1 MDPIKAIIA
10 DDEKPLRTYLK
21 ALLSDVWKDLFVC
34 GEAAN
39 GPEALSLIEKH
50 RPEIA
55 FLDIRMPGLSGMEV
69 AAKIKGGCRIV
80 FVTAYDQYAVKAF
93 EHEAIDYLLKPVTRE
108 RLKMTVRRLQEHI
121 PAPSAPPARL
131 AETIERLISD
141 LSDRQT
147 PGYLQW
153 IRTRH
158 GDSMRLIPVDD
169 ICYFKATD
177 KYTAVMTQEGE
188 SLIRKPI
195 RDLVQELDPESFWQI
210 HRGTIVNASC
220 VDKIGRSFGGK
231 LILKLKNRSETL
243 TVSRTYARLF
253 KQM

>member
-21 ALLSDVWKDLFVC
+21 SLLSDVWKDLFVC

-39 GPEALSLIEKH
+39 GPEALSLIEKY

-69 AAKIKGGCRIV
+69 AEKIKGGCRIV
-80 FVTAYDQYAVKAF
+80 FVTAYDHYALEAF
-93 EHEAIDYLLKPVTRE
+93 EHAAMDYLLKPVTRE
-108 RLKMTVRRLQEHI
+108 RLKRTVQRLQEHI
-121 PAPSAPPARL
+121 SASSAPPAKL
-131 AETIERLISD
+131 AETIEHLISN
-141 LSDRQT
+141 LQKRQT
-147 PGYLQW
+147 TGYLQW
-153 IRTRH
+153 IRARH
-158 GDSMRLIPVDD
+158 GDDMRFIPVDD
-169 ICYFKATD
+169 ICYFKASD
-177 KYTAVMTQEGE
+177 KYTAVMTQKGE

-195 RDLVQELDPESFWQI
+195 RDLVQELDPESFWQV
-210 HRGTIVNASC
+210 HRGTIVNVTC
-220 VDKIGRSFGGK
+220 VEKIGRSFGGK

-243 TVSRTYARLF
+243 TVSRTFAHLF